1 MKTIKEIEKE
11 KMAKIRGV
19 LSFIREYAELMDN
32 RTYNSALP
40 VGEFK
45 SELFAI
51 TDKWHELNR
60 YLESEEI

>member
-11 KMAKIRGV
+11 NLATRRGV
-19 LSFIREYAELMDN
+19 LSFIREYAEFLDG
-32 RTYNSALP
+32 RLDDSGLP

-51 TDKWHELNR
+51 ADKWHELNR
-60 YLESEEI
+60 YLESE

>member
-11 KMAKIRGV
+11 KMTKIRSA
-19 LSFIREYAELMDN
+19 LSFIGEYAEFLDG
-32 RTYNSALP
+32 RLDDSALP

-51 TDKWHELNR
+51 ADKWHELNR
-60 YLESEEI
+60 YLESE